1 MKIESLRIRNY
12 KFIRDLEIKQLEDAC
27 IFIGRNSVGKTAI
40 LDAILTA
47 CGQKEV
53 LPKHFNELSNNIE
66 ISVRMSFTEADLQLL
81 HRCGILSR
89 YKKYELFY
97 QDFCEKFPSYKEG
110 VLSFAFIANKE
121 GRVRYSDGVT
131 KDNEFIPLI
140 LPKIYYIDHRRN
152 IDEIENDILR
162 TGIREKTVTRLTEN
176 QCMFDESKKCTT
188 CFQCIGKIEQKPVAQ
203 LSIFETEK
211 LLEYK
216 ILHADIDAFM
226 ERMNKCFSR
235 NSGQKDRLVTKM
247 NVDLSRLMD
256 VEVVRYR
263 EASDMSESIHD
274 MSEGMKSIYILSL
287 LEAYMQEEEKLPC
300 IIMMEDP
307 ELFLHPEL
315 QKTASETLYKLSE
328 KNQVIFSTHSPT
340 MIFNFSKKHIKQ
352 VQLNASGDPVIREQ
366 NDIGRI
372 LDDLGF
378 SANDF
383 MNVSFVFIV
392 EGKQDKNRLP
402 LLLNKY
408 YSEVYDSNGELQRI
422 AIVSTNSCTNIR
434 TYANL
439 KYMNQLY
446 LKDHFLMIRDGDG
459 KNPTE
464 LKQQLCS
471 YYADREKQDTGA
483 LPRVREKNVLILKYY
498 SFENYFLNP
507 SVMAQIGVIESEE
520 AFYDILWEK
529 YEQYLYKIK
538 SFVRM
543 RQQTGIEIR
552 SKEDIRTNLETILIY
567 GRGHNLYDI
576 FYGRYRGRMEKE
588 ILQKYIDAADRSV
601 FKDILDTID
610 SFMFFDSR
618 KIEKEQ

>member
-1 MKIESLRIRNY
+1 MKIESLKIKNY
-12 KFIRDLEIKQLEDAC
+12 KFIRELEIKQMENAC
-27 IFIGRNSVGKTAI
+27 IFIGKNSVGKTAI

-47 CGQKEV
+47 CGQKEI

-66 ISVRMSFTEADLQLL
+66 ITIKMSLSEDALATL
-81 HRCGILSR
+81 HRQGVISR
-89 YKKYELFY
+89 YKKYDLFY
-97 QDFCEKFPSYKEG
+97 DDFIKKFPSYRDG
-110 VLSFAFIANKE
+110 ILTFTFIANKE
-121 GRVRYSDGVT
+121 GKIRYSDGIQ
-131 KDNEFIPLI
+131 KDNEYIPLI
-140 LPKIYYIDHRRN
+140 LPKIYYIDHRRD

-162 TGIREKTVTRLTEN
+162 TGIREKTIGSLTEN
-176 QCMFDESKKCTT
+176 KCMFDESKQCNT
-188 CFQCIGKIEQKPVAQ
+188 CFQCIGKIEKKPVTE
-203 LSIFETEK
+203 LTVFETEK

-216 ILHADIDAFM
+216 MLHLDSDDFM
-226 ERMNKCFSR
+226 ERMNQCFRR
-235 NSGQKDRLVTKM
+235 NSGQRDQLVTQM
-247 NVDLSRLMD
+247 NVDLAALMD

-263 EASDMSESIHD
+263 ENSEMPESIHD

-300 IIMMEDP
+300 ILMMEDP

-352 VQLNASGDPVIREQ
+352 VQLNKEGLPVIREQ
-366 NDIGRI
+366 NDIGKI

-408 YSEVYDSNGELQRI
+408 YSEVYDKDGNLQRI
-422 AIVSTNSCTNIR
+422 AIVATNSCTNIR

-459 KNPTE
+459 KDARE
-464 LKQQLCS
+464 LKEQLCT
-471 YYADREKQDTGA
+471 YYANREKQDAGA

-507 SVMAQIGVIESEE
+507 KVMAKIGVIESEE
-520 AFYDILWEK
+520 AFYDILYDK
-529 YEQYLYKIK
+529 YEQYLHRIK
-538 SFVRM
+538 SFVKM
-543 RQQTGIEIR
+543 REKTGLVIR
-552 SKEDIRTNLETILIY
+552 SKEDIKKNLETILIY
-567 GRGHNLYDI
+567 GRGHNLFDI
-576 FYGRYRGRMEKE
+576 FYGRYRGEKE
-588 ILQKYIDAADRSV
+588 NEILKKYIEVADRDT

-618 KIEKEQ
+618 KIDTEE

>member
-1 MKIESLRIRNY
+1 MKIESLKIKNY
-12 KFIRDLEIKQLEDAC
+12 KFIRELEIKQMENAC
-27 IFIGRNSVGKTAI
+27 IFIGKNSVGKTAV

-47 CGQKEV
+47 CGQKEI

-66 ISVRMSFTEADLQLL
+66 ITIRLSLSAEALATL
-81 HRCGILSR
+81 HRQGVISR
-89 YKKYELFY
+89 YKKYDLFY
-97 QDFCEKFPSYKEG
+97 DDFIKKFPSYRDG
-110 VLSFAFIANKE
+110 ILTFTFIANKE
-121 GRVRYSDGVT
+121 GKIRYSDGVQ
-131 KDNEFIPLI
+131 KDNEYIPLI
-140 LPKIYYIDHRRN
+140 LPKIYYIDHRRD

-162 TGIREKTVTRLTEN
+162 TGIREKTIGSLAEN
-176 QCMFDESKKCTT
+176 KCMFDESKQCNT
-188 CFQCIGKIEQKPVAQ
+188 CFQCIGKIEKKPVTE
-203 LSIFETEK
+203 LTVFETEK

-216 ILHADIDAFM
+216 MLHLDSDDFM
-226 ERMNKCFSR
+226 ERMNRCFRR
-235 NSGQKDRLVTKM
+235 NSGQRDQLVTQM
-247 NVDLSRLMD
+247 NVDLNALMN

-263 EASDMSESIHD
+263 ENSEMPESIHD

-300 IIMMEDP
+300 ILMMEDP

-352 VQLNASGDPVIREQ
+352 VQLNKEGLPVIREQ
-366 NDIGRI
+366 NDIGKI

-408 YSEVYDSNGELQRI
+408 YSEVYDKDGNLQRI
-422 AIVSTNSCTNIR
+422 AIVATNSCTNIR

-459 KNPTE
+459 KDAKE
-464 LKQQLCS
+464 LKEQLCT
-471 YYADREKQDTGA
+471 YYANREKQDAGA

-507 SVMAQIGVIESEE
+507 KVMAKIGVIENEE
-520 AFYDILWEK
+520 AFYDILYNK
-529 YEQYLYKIK
+529 YEQYLHRIK
-538 SFVRM
+538 SFVKM
-543 RQQTGIEIR
+543 REKTGLVIR
-552 SKEDIRTNLETILIY
+552 SKEDIKKNLETILIY
-567 GRGHNLYDI
+567 GRGHNLFDI
-576 FYGRYRGRMEKE
+576 FYGRYRGEKE
-588 ILQKYIDAADRSV
+588 NEILKKYIEVADRDT

-618 KIEKEQ
+618 KIDTEE

>member
-1 MKIESLRIRNY
+1 MKIESLKIKNY
-12 KFIRDLEIKQLEDAC
+12 KFIRELEIKQMENAC
-27 IFIGRNSVGKTAI
+27 IFIGKNSVGKTAI

-53 LPKHFNELSNNIE
+53 LPKHFNEASNNIE
-66 ISVRMSFTEADLQLL
+66 ITVKMSLSQEALELLQ
-81 HRCGILSR
+81 RQGVISR
-89 YKKYELFY
+89 FKKYELFY
-97 QDFCEKFPSYKEG
+97 QDFCEKFPSFKEG
-110 VLSFAFIANKE
+110 MLTFTYVANRDGK
-121 GRVRYSDGVT
+121 VRYSDGVK
-131 KDNEFIPLI
+131 KDNEFISLI
-140 LPKIYYIDHRRN
+140 LPKIYYIDHRRD
-152 IDEIENDILR
+152 IAEIENDILR
-162 TGIREKTVTRLTEN
+162 TGIREKTVSALAEN
-176 QCMFDESKKCTT
+176 KCMFDESRTCNT
-188 CFQCIGKIEQKPVAQ
+188 CFQCIGKIEKKPVSE
-203 LSIFETEK
+203 LTVFETEK

-216 ILHADIDAFM
+216 MLHLDSDDFM
-226 ERMNKCFSR
+226 ERMNQCFRR
-235 NSGQKDRLVTKM
+235 NSGLNDQLVTQM
-247 NVDLSRLMD
+247 NVDLSALMD

-263 EASDMSESIHD
+263 ENSERPESIHD

-300 IIMMEDP
+300 ILMMEDP

-352 VQLNASGDPVIREQ
+352 VRLNEEGCPVIHEQ

-392 EGKQDKNRLP
+392 EGKQDRNRLP

-408 YSEVYDSNGELQRI
+408 YSEVYDSEGNLQRI
-422 AIVSTNSCTNIR
+422 AIVATNSCTNIR

-459 KNPTE
+459 KDAKE
-464 LKQQLCS
+464 LKEQLCT
-471 YYADREKQDTGA
+471 YYANREKQDTGA
-483 LPRVREKNVLILKYY
+483 LPRVQEKNVLILKYY

-507 SVMAQIGVIESEE
+507 KVMAKIGVIKSEE
-520 AFYDILWEK
+520 AFYDILYDK
-529 YEQYLYKIK
+529 YEQYLHRIK
-538 SFVRM
+538 SFVKM
-543 RQQTGIEIR
+543 REKTGIEIR
-552 SKEDIRTNLETILIY
+552 SKEDIKKHLETILIY
-567 GRGHNLYDI
+567 GRGHNLFDI
-576 FYGRYRGRMEKE
+576 FYGRYRGEKE
-588 ILQKYIDAADRSV
+588 NEILKKYIDVADRDT

-618 KIEKEQ
+618 KIEEE

>member
-1 MKIESLRIRNY
+1 
-12 KFIRDLEIKQLEDAC
+12 
-27 IFIGRNSVGKTAI
+27 
-40 LDAILTA
+40 
-47 CGQKEV
+47 
-53 LPKHFNELSNNIE
+53 
-66 ISVRMSFTEADLQLL
+66 
-81 HRCGILSR
+81 
-89 YKKYELFY
+89 
-97 QDFCEKFPSYKEG
+97 
-110 VLSFAFIANKE
+110 
-121 GRVRYSDGVT
+121 
-131 KDNEFIPLI
+131 
-140 LPKIYYIDHRRN
+140 
-152 IDEIENDILR
+152 
-162 TGIREKTVTRLTEN
+162 
-176 QCMFDESKKCTT
+176 
-188 CFQCIGKIEQKPVAQ
+188 
-203 LSIFETEK
+203 
-211 LLEYK
+211 
-216 ILHADIDAFM
+216 M

-235 NSGQKDRLVTKM
+235 NSGQKDKLVTRM

-263 EASDMSESIHD
+263 EASDMCESIHD

-352 VQLNASGDPVIREQ
+352 VQLNADGDPVIREQ

-408 YSEVYDSNGELQRI
+408 YSEVYDQSGELQRI
-422 AIVSTNSCTNIR
+422 AIVATNSCTNIR

-459 KNPTE
+459 KDPVE
-464 LKQQLCS
+464 LKRQLCS
-471 YYADREKQDTGA
+471 YYAEREKHDSGA
-483 LPRVREKNVLILKYY
+483 IPRVKEKNVLILKYY

-507 SVMAQIGVIESEE
+507 VVMAQIGVIDSEE

-529 YEQYLYKIK
+529 YEQYLHKIK

-543 RQQTGIEIR
+543 RQKTGIEIK
-552 SKEDIRTNLETILIY
+552 SKEDIRKHMETILIY

-576 FYGRYRGRMEKE
+576 FYGRYKGKKEKE
-588 ILQKYIDAADRSV
+588 ILQKYIEIADRDT

-618 KIEKEQ
+618 KIESQER